1 MGPPSVDARKEPVP
15 ARLGKHRARRDAMST
30 TAAERYAGVDVSKAR
45 LEVSLMPEGEAF
57 TLSNDQEGIDSLIEH
72 LQGVRPE
79 LVVLDASGRYERPAA
94 AAIAA
99 ASIPVAVVNP
109 RQARA

>member
-1 MGPPSVDARKEPVP
+1 
-15 ARLGKHRARRDAMST
+15 MST
-30 TAAERYAGVDVSKAR
+30 TTAERYAWVDVSKAR
-45 LEVSLMPEGEAF
+45 LEVPLMPGGEDFA
-57 TLSNDQEGIDSLIEH
+57 LSNDQESIDSLIEH
-72 LQGVRPE
+72 LQEVRPE

-109 RQARA
+109 CQARD

>member
-1 MGPPSVDARKEPVP
+1 
-15 ARLGKHRARRDAMST
+15 MST
-30 TAAERYAGVDVSKAR
+30 TTVERYAGVDVSKAR

-79 LVVLDASGRYERPAA
+79 LVVESTHRSSLPSPELSVLRPASCPTRKLSPCWLYSPGGA
-94 AAIAA
+94 NFRRC
-99 ASIPVAVVNP
+99 SY
-109 RQARA
+109 RRE